1 MERIRYDDL
10 PKQCANIAL
19 TQSSAEANQNSRSCT
34 QQDKPR
40 AHASPSINHVEQERT
55 EGGKVTE
62 TASKQQKLPSHRL
75 FGPYMNSTVTYEDQS
90 TAWLTSDGVLSW
102 VTNSV
107 YERFAGGGY
116 MSGAKLIRG
125 YSEQDKG
132 KEKDI
137 NVAAQPKTATNDLAL
152 QDKPR
157 DAERADEEG
166 AEELPGR
173 DFMQRKLSTI
183 INDEDRRAPKT
194 EDEVR
199 KLNEEE
205 MRHGYL
211 TQSGESQ
218 GREIQHLILVTHGI
232 GQRLSLRFSYSHRY
246 PQSPG

>member
-1 MERIRYDDL
+1 
-10 PKQCANIAL
+10 
-19 TQSSAEANQNSRSCT
+19 
-34 QQDKPR
+34 
-40 AHASPSINHVEQERT
+40 
-55 EGGKVTE
+55 
-62 TASKQQKLPSHRL
+62 
-75 FGPYMNSTVTYEDQS
+75 
-90 TAWLTSDGVLSW
+90 
-102 VTNSV
+102 
-107 YERFAGGGY
+107 

-218 GREIQHLILVTHGI
+218 GREIRQGAIA
-232 GQRLSLRFSYSHRY
+232 S
-246 PQSPG
+246 